1 LGRRAESGFKAAAN
15 CADTD
20 GMWRIRRK
28 SGKKI
33 MKPDKGARVRTHS
46 VAVAAREFAGPG
58 DEQRDQA
65 TSTITYR
72 DLERD
77 TYTSERSERLR
88 DSAQRG
94 EHKSRVDDAT
104 ASY

>member
-1 LGRRAESGFKAAAN
+1 LGRRAEPGFKAAADS
-15 CADTD
+15 ADTD

-33 MKPDKGARVRTHS
+33 MKSNKGVRVRTHS
-46 VAVAAREFAGPG
+46 VAVAARDLAGPSG
-58 DEQRDQA
+58 EQRDQA

-77 TYTSERSERLR
+77 TYTSERSARLR
-88 DSAQRG
+88 DSALR
-94 EHKSRVDDAT
+94 EERESLVDDAT
-104 ASY
+104 TSY